1 MSSASL
7 NLPAIDLSRAVPL
20 VGSSPK
26 TQAPARTQAL
36 SSAQVKLTSTFAP
49 ELGERLWS
57 GPAATTAGLKAPPLT
72 LPSVGSEADP
82 LEWSS
87 RHIAGVYLMPP
98 FGSGLRTCGILYQDG
113 VVERCL
119 VSEQGVKQGPY
130 QLYYALGGYEL
141 HAAAGQQ
148 QLFESSLLKEN
159 GTYCSGLPC
168 GDFSVWDENKV
179 LIAWGR
185 YELVESTEP
194 NALSLD
200 LLELQDQLIGPE
212 SILGQ
217 WRINL
222 PGKRNKKRRPEPR
235 PQAVSMHVAPDTIIV
250 RYQGLSRQLNGA
262 TQTFCLGPEV
272 SALQVSRAPDETW
285 GEACSRTHAQVLRAV
300 TAQIT
305 ALQQAQR
312 AADELHRSLG
322 QPPRPLNRIAPL
334 QIMCF
339 NQEPERTTTLPNEVL
354 AGAKEDKLA
363 YESSLELLAQ
373 VQAEAVIAGCEQGGF
388 ARLDLGYL
396 PQTDDGA
403 YLIGLLISSPQ
414 HLEALSARVI
424 AQQPPKVTG
433 PFYGL
438 TARGAL
444 VMKPRPEDFALPLWS
459 KWAQEQ
465 PLTLPAAMDA
475 DLSDFQAA
483 FTWLAEGRSDLFD
496 DQGAPLGSIDY
507 GPFGLMHGALSFL
520 YEKPGLAEYGV
531 SELGLIA
538 PSFTYIQYQN
548 FHASFPASILT
559 VDRITGEF
567 DGPYQVIED
576 LDDLFAQG
584 YHRTLLHRE
593 ETYGPNGREVRN
605 TLAPYRPD
613 TFVREYGFYHQG
625 VPQPNS

>member
-1 MSSASL
+1 MSAAPH
-7 NLPAIDLSRAVPL
+7 NPPAIDLSRAVPFI
-20 VGSSPK
+20 GSRSK
-26 TQAPARTQAL
+26 TQAPARTKAL
-36 SSAQVKLTSTFAP
+36 RSEQVNLSRTFAP
-49 ELGERLWS
+49 ELGERLWA
-57 GPAATTAGLKAPPLT
+57 GPAAAAAGLKAPDLT
-72 LPSVGSEADP
+72 AAEVGIKADPFEWGSE
-82 LEWSS
+82 
-87 RHIAGVYLMPP
+87 HIAGVYLMPAL
-98 FGSGLRTCGILYQDG
+98 GASLRTCGILYQDG

-141 HAAAGQQ
+141 HAVAGQQ

-159 GTYCSGLPC
+159 GTYCLGLPC

-185 YELVESTEP
+185 YELVESSAP
-194 NALSLD
+194 DALSLD
-200 LLELQDQLIGPE
+200 LLELQEQLIGPE

-217 WRINL
+217 WRANL
-222 PGKRNKKRRPEPR
+222 PGKRNKKRRPEPK
-235 PQAVSMHVAPDTIIV
+235 PQAQYLSVAPDTIIV
-250 RYQGLSRQLNGA
+250 RYQGLSRALNGA

-272 SALQVSRAPDETW
+272 SALKVSRAPNETW
-285 GEACSRTHAQVLRAV
+285 SEACSRTHAQVLRAV
-300 TAQIT
+300 TAQIA

-334 QIMCF
+334 QLMCF
-339 NQEPERTTTLPNEVL
+339 NQAPERTTTLPNEVL
-354 AGAKEDKLA
+354 AGAKDNKLA

-373 VQAEAVIAGCEQGGF
+373 VQAEAVIAGCERGGF

-403 YLIGLLISSPQ
+403 YLMGLLLSSPQ
-414 HLEALSARVI
+414 HLEELCVRVI

-438 TARGAL
+438 STRGAL

-465 PLTLPAAMDA
+465 PLTLPATMDA
-475 DLSDFQAA
+475 DLTDFQAA
-483 FTWLAEGRSDLFD
+483 FAWQAEGRSDLFD

-507 GPFGLMHGALSFL
+507 GPLGLMHGALSFL

-576 LDDLFAQG
+576 LDELFAQG

-625 VPQPNS
+625 VPQPN